1 MGVNI
6 VKGRGAT
13 ASGKPTL
20 DSTVSMKHNG
30 TLTLKPACGL
40 NPVGDGQ
47 FTL

>member
-1 MGVNI
+1 MGAQI
-6 VKGRGAT
+6 AKAREAT

-30 TLTLKPACGL
+30 TLTLEPAHGL
-40 NPVGDGQ
+40 NRAGNGQ